1 MNELNF
7 NIYNILIAAGII
19 HGIVFAIIL
28 LYKKKNWK
36 TFRLFLAFSVF
47 ALAFN
52 NLQYWFRDTQLNI
65 DYPWLT
71 AIYIQ
76 FELLVG
82 PFFYLFVQRYLGKH
96 LKKSII
102 LLVLSPFILSS
113 ISFPL
118 FSRGLFSV
126 SFEKVFNQA
135 LEFFTIGLNIWLVCY
150 IFYAIIKYERT
161 HKKLKIKKTSIQ
173 TKWLKHI
180 LIITFTMCIV
190 WLFTTLYLPQFIEIT
205 RSISAYAHYYPIWI
219 LTSLMLYWVAY
230 ASIFKAR
237 IFDEQKAIRQK
248 KSTYIIKE
256 ISSSP
261 ELIQKNSQ
269 SPSPPKKKTNQVLY
283 DKFQELMI
291 DKELYL
297 DPQLSLELAS
307 SKLDISANY
316 LSQIVNNHSDYS
328 FADYVNTQ
336 RISLAKQLLLDPEFS
351 QYTIHSIALETGFNS
366 KSSFYNAFKKVTQ
379 MTPTAYKK
387 AQLKRP
393 VSLTSA

>member
-82 PFFYLFVQRYLGKH
+82 PFFYLFVQKYLGKH

-126 SFEKVFNQA
+126 SFEKIFNQA

-180 LIITFTMCIV
+180 LIITFTMCII
-190 WLFTTLYLPQFIEIT
+190 WLFTTLYLRQFTEAT

-230 ASIFKAR
+230 TSIFKAR

-248 KSTYIIKE
+248 KSTYTIKE
-256 ISSSP
+256 ISSAS
-261 ELIQKNSQ
+261 IIDIDDSIKV
-269 SPSPPKKKTNQVLY
+269 PKKKTNQSLY
-283 DKFQELMI
+283 DKFQKLMI
-291 DKELYL
+291 DQELYL
-297 DPQLSLELAS
+297 DPKLSLELAA

-316 LSQIVNNHSDYS
+316 LSQIVNNHSNYS
-328 FADYVNTQ
+328 FADYVNLQ
-336 RISLAKQLLLDPEFS
+336 RIALAKQLLLDPEFN

>member
-82 PFFYLFVQRYLGKH
+82 PFFYLFVQKYLGKH

-126 SFEKVFNQA
+126 SFEEIFNQA

-150 IFYAIIKYERT
+150 IFYAIIKLNDMRIAVAHQGFLRANIEADHSCSHEGFHPT
-161 HKKLKIKKTSIQ
+161 VKFDFF
-173 TKWLKHI
+173 HI
-180 LIITFTMCIV
+180 G
-190 WLFTTLYLPQFIEIT
+190 
-205 RSISAYAHYYPIWI
+205 SYPI
-219 LTSLMLYWVAY
+219 
-230 ASIFKAR
+230 
-237 IFDEQKAIRQK
+237 D
-248 KSTYIIKE
+248 
-256 ISSSP
+256 
-261 ELIQKNSQ
+261 
-269 SPSPPKKKTNQVLY
+269 
-283 DKFQELMI
+283 
-291 DKELYL
+291 
-297 DPQLSLELAS
+297 
-307 SKLDISANY
+307 
-316 LSQIVNNHSDYS
+316 
-328 FADYVNTQ
+328 
-336 RISLAKQLLLDPEFS
+336 
-351 QYTIHSIALETGFNS
+351 
-366 KSSFYNAFKKVTQ
+366 
-379 MTPTAYKK
+379 
-387 AQLKRP
+387 
-393 VSLTSA
+393 